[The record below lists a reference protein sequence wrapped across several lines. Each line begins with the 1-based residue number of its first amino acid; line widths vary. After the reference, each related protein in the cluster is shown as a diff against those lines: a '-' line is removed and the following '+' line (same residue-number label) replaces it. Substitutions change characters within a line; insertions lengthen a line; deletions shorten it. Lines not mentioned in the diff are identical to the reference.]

1 MAKVVKFY
9 NPVPARFGPQRVR
22 RRKNTAS
29 PTRTAQLDLFSGA
42 KVIRLNQ
49 LSYFEEALLADEQG
63 KKQTARELYFKAIE
77 SGDDIADAYCNM
89 GILESQSQAYP
100 KAIDCFTLCL
110 KHDPRHFEAHYNL
123 ANSYGEVGDFT
134 LAKVHYEIAIEIEPT
149 FTNSY
154 FNLGLIQAMNK
165 EFKAA
170 IQTLRR
176 YCQVTPE
183 EDHGP
188 AKDLIAKLNV
198 TL

>member
-9 NPVPARFGPQRVR
+9 NPVPERFGPQRVR
-22 RRKNTAS
+22 RRKSADAS
-29 PTRTAQLDLFSGA
+29 ITNAQLDLFSGGKIVA
-42 KVIRLNQ
+42 LNQ
-49 LSYFEEALLADEQG
+49 LSVFEEALHADEHG
-63 KKQTARELYFKAIE
+63 KKQIARELYQKAIE
-77 SGDDIADAYCNM
+77 AGSDVADAYCNL

-100 KAIDCFTLCL
+100 KAIDCFTQCL

-123 ANSYGEVGDFT
+123 ANAYGEVGDFT
-134 LAKVHYEIAIEIEPT
+134 LAKVHYEVAIEIEPA

-170 IQTLRR
+170 IRTLRR
-176 YCQVTPE
+176 YCQVTPI

-188 AKDLIAKLNV
+188 ANDLISKLSFTV
-198 TL
+198 